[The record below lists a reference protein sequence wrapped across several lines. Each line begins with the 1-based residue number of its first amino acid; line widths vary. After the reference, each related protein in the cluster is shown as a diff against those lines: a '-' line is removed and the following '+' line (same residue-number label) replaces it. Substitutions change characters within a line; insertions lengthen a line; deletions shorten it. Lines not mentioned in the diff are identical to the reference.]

1 MAVEQ
6 VPIECNSEN
15 GTKYNLIQ
23 AAYVD
28 KPGSDLAAELGIL
41 PQDDVLFAVF
51 AQNDATGNDVSSK
64 PRASSA
70 LCVYS
75 LKSIRRKFMSNIQR
89 CFRGEGMR
97 GLGFIS
103 PLSKCVHTVSQIS
116 AIYIYIL
123 FFFSF
128 CYLSSS
134 FFLFFFLMCIIIYFI
149 LIFFFF

>member
-123 FFFSF
+123 FFFF
-128 CYLSSS
+128 ILLP
-134 FFLFFFLMCIIIYFI
+134 FFFFLS
-149 LIFFFF
+149 FF